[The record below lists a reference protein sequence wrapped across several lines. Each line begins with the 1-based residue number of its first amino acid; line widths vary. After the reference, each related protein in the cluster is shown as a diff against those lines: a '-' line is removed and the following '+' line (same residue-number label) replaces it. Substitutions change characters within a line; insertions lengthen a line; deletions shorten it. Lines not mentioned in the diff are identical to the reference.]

1 MTQRLALPEDV
12 PAIVALGRKFHAMSP
27 HKDMAE
33 YDEMGVARVVSFMI
47 ESPQSV
53 VLFNGTGVIGA
64 TYAPVYFAPSKWMC
78 EENFWFSDDRGG
90 LELLDGLT
98 IHAKG
103 WGATHLCLSTL
114 ENAKTK
120 VIDRLLTRKGF
131 KAIERRYIL
140 ELTS

>member
-78 EENFWFSDDRGG
+78 EENFFFSDASGG
-90 LELLDGLT
+90 MALLDGL
-98 IHAKG
+98 IVHAKG
-103 WGATHLCLSTL
+103 WGASHVIMSTL
-114 ENAKTK
+114 EDERAK
-120 VIDRLLTRKGF
+120 VMERVMTRKGF
-131 KAIERRYIL
+131 KAIERRYTL
-140 ELTS
+140 ELT